1 MQNRLLTAW
10 SLILAPLILVVAFAA
25 LGFTFDYPTI
35 LREPVGDILTRFQAG
50 GPALIAQWYSMVFA
64 SMLFV
69 PASLLFHQLIKD
81 NPRATV
87 VTGFGV
93 VAAMMNVLGF
103 IRWPF
108 LVPVLA
114 ERYTDPSLSEA
125 ARVALE
131 TTFLAFH
138 TYAGVGVGEHLG
150 FTFLA
155 LWLVTGG
162 LALRGTALP
171 GWLGWLWVVTGVGT
185 FVGVFEPLGW
195 ETAGLINAG
204 ASFLG
209 MVAVLMVGVFL
220 LNKKFSLQI
229 STNALKIDSRRQS

>member
-10 SLILAPLILVVAFAA
+10 TLILAPLILVVGFTA
-25 LGFTFDYPTI
+25 LVFTFDYPTI

-64 SMLFV
+64 SILFV
-69 PASLLFHQLIKD
+69 PAALLFHGVIKAK
-81 NPRATV
+81 PLASL

-93 VAAMMNVLGF
+93 VAALMNVLGF
-103 IRWPF
+103 LRWPF

-114 ERYTDPSLSEA
+114 ARYADPSLSEA
-125 ARVALE
+125 ARVSLE

-138 TYAGVGVGEHLG
+138 TYAGVGIGEHLG

-155 LWLVTGG
+155 LWLVSGG
-162 LALRGTALP
+162 LALRGTILP
-171 GWLGWLWVVTGVGT
+171 DWLGWLWVVTGIGT
-185 FVGVFEPLGW
+185 FVGVFEQVGW
-195 ETAGLINAG
+195 EAAGLVNAG

-209 MVAVLMVGVFL
+209 MVAVMLAGIL
-220 LNKKFSLQI
+220 LLIKKI
-229 STNALKIDSRRQS
+229 SP